1 MDEDKTKIGDETA
14 PTSKTGSAPS
24 VPEGLGLA
32 AAPKAQPVNVL
43 SLKKD
48 MDDFKKETRET
59 NERIF
64 GLLEKIVN
72 KDPEPDILPLVE
84 EKQESEIVELNAQQK
99 AIFDHFFDSVNDG
112 FKAWYDINKNIFTI
126 EVPMS
131 LSNTTPAY
139 RALYKQDLRSKKVD
153 SNDILGSIKNW
164 CTLVAQN
171 LRYERRIRLK

>member
-1 MDEDKTKIGDETA
+1 MNDKEKKAETT
-14 PTSKTGSAPS
+14 PKKT
-24 VPEGLGLA
+24 
-32 AAPKAQPVNVL
+32 VNVF
-43 SLKKD
+43 SLKKK
-48 MDDFKKETRET
+48 MDEFREETKQT
-59 NERIF
+59 NDRIF

-72 KDPEPDILPLVE
+72 KDEEPDILPEMPDKDE
-84 EKQESEIVELNAQQK
+84 EEIKELTQPQQT
-99 AIFDHFFDSVNDG
+99 IFEHFFDPRDG

-164 CTLVAQN
+164 CILVAQN
-171 LRYERRIRLK
+171 LKYERRIRLK